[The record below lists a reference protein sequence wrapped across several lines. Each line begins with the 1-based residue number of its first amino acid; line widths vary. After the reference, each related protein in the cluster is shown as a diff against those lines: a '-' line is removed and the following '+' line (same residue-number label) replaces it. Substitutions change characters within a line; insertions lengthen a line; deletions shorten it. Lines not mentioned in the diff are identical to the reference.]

1 MINILSSKFLKV
13 ILFFILL
20 FAFNAYSEEPAP
32 DRCFA
37 EFLEAINDE
46 EIKGKQRV
54 SYLIKKEN
62 NSPLE
67 LNYWLNDPKKPH
79 VQADKSNFKPISF
92 KNCENIKTAK
102 KQFSEDYKTQI
113 SSLIEEEE
121 DFFKLKA

>member
-13 ILFFILL
+13 ILFFLLL
-20 FAFNAYSEEPAP
+20 FSFNAYSEEPAL

-37 EFLEAINDE
+37 EFLKAINNE

-67 LNYWLNDPKKPH
+67 LTYWLNDSKGKPN
-79 VQADKSNFKPISF
+79 VQADKSNLKPISF

-102 KQFSEDYKTQI
+102 QFSEVYKIQI

-121 DFFKLKA
+121 DFF